1 MSSTGANLTHQ
12 KPVTLLTGFLGAG
25 KTTLLNEYLAYRK
38 GVRFAIIENEIGE
51 QGIDGEL
58 IMQTEDTFVEMN
70 NGCICC
76 TLNDNFN
83 EILKGLNEREKQWD
97 ELIIEATGIADPAGI
112 ALPFMAD
119 PAIYRFFK
127 LARIVCLVDSSIIE
141 DQLDDTEEAV
151 KQITFSDILLLNKA
165 DQVQPGYLDSLQQ
178 MLAEINPMAH
188 IMTGHKNHYPLNEIA
203 AFTREQAEEELPSH
217 HHGNEHGHHH
227 SDINSISFTFTE
239 PFDIYALAE
248 RLNVL
253 LLLRSKDV
261 YRTKGIFYDPG
272 EQQKVVVQSVRT
284 SLLVS
289 HGVAWKKGEEK
300 TSRIVFIGKD
310 LAPKEYEKM
319 LRQCIR
325 AEITNESQ

>member
-1 MSSTGANLTHQ
+1 MSMSSTETNLTHQ

-25 KTTLLNEYLAYRK
+25 KTTLLNEYLGYRK

-58 IMQTEDTFVEMN
+58 VTQTEDTFVEMN

-83 EILKGLNEREKQWD
+83 EILKDLNERREQWD

-119 PAIYRFFK
+119 PAIARSFK
-127 LARIVCLVDSSIIE
+127 LERIVCLVDSSIIE
-141 DQLDDTEEAV
+141 DQLEDTEEAA

-165 DQVQPGYLDSLQQ
+165 DQVQPRYLDSLEQ
-178 MLAEINPMAH
+178 MLAEINPMAYM
-188 IMTGHKNHYPLNEIA
+188 MTGHKNHYPLNEIA
-203 AFTREQAEEELPSH
+203 AFTREQSEEELPSH
-217 HHGNEHGHHH
+217 HHHNEHGHHH
-227 SDINSISFTFTE
+227 SDINALSFTFTE
-239 PFDIYALAE
+239 PFDVNALAE
-248 RLNVL
+248 RLNFFL
-253 LLLRSKDV
+253 LFSSKDV
-261 YRTKGIFYDPG
+261 YRAKGIFYDPG
-272 EQQKVVVQSVRT
+272 EEQKVIVQSVRT

-289 HGVAWKKGEEK
+289 QGVAWKEGEEK
-300 TSRIVFIGKD
+300 ISRIVFIGKN
-310 LAPKEYEKM
+310 LTPKGYEKM

-325 AEITNESQ
+325 SEITN